1 MARGNTIYI
10 KSQSGRV
17 ESFDQFREKLK
28 SLGTSETLRFREL
41 RQLLS
46 KEARPLMTRARLEA
60 YKGSTK
66 KGKGA
71 LRQRAKGNYT
81 RFYNLYKSIDIF
93 PNKGTEKAYV
103 VVGLDGY
110 KGAYYANWQ
119 LFGGARAGRRGKKY
133 EEITTK
139 KGRASGYA
147 IYRAHMDSGVV
158 KRKGLPA
165 KRFFDKALANSNVP
179 ARSQK
184 LITNFVLKRIKDTL
198 R

>member
-1 MARGNTIYI
+1 MARGKTVYL
-10 KSQSGRV
+10 KSESGRV
-17 ESFDQFREKLK
+17 ENFDQFRERLK
-28 SLGTSETLRFREL
+28 TLGTSETLRFREL

-46 KEARPLMTRARLEA
+46 KEARPLMTKARLEA
-60 YKGSTK
+60 YKDSPK

-71 LRQRAKGNYT
+71 MRQRAKGNYSK
-81 RFYNLYKSIDIF
+81 FYNLYKTIDIF

-103 VVGLDGY
+103 VVGLDGH

-139 KGRASGYA
+139 KGKASGYA
-147 IYRAHMDSGVV
+147 LYRSHMDSGIV

-165 KRFFDKALANSNVP
+165 KRFFDKALANSAVP
-179 ARSQK
+179 ARAQK
-184 LITNFVLKRIKDTL
+184 LMTNFVLKRIKDKL